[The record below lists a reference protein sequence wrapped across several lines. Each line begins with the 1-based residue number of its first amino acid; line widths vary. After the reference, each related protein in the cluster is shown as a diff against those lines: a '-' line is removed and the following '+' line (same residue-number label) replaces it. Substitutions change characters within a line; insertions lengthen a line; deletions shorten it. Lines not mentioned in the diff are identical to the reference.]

1 MLRNVYL
8 EGEMGEKFGTGFQI
22 YAESVADVM
31 RCLDANIG
39 EEIRMYLLDCHNK
52 DIGFTV
58 DVADNSFDDEKELL
72 MPMHEGDITIT
83 PMAAG
88 SKSAFGKILAAIA
101 LVIIAIYVP
110 NMLTT
115 ITEFSVTQG
124 GFTMG
129 AMQHA
134 TVGTFLGMSASTIQ
148 MGLGL
153 LAVNLGM
160 MGIMQMMAP
169 DPGVDDGAST
179 PENYLFNGPV
189 QSIVQGDPVPVL
201 YGKLRVPGQ
210 PVNFEITGAGYPKL
224 ATFGNNEDG
233 SSYIVERNSEKDEQ

>member
-1 MLRNVYL
+1 
-8 EGEMGEKFGTGFQI
+8 
-22 YAESVADVM
+22 
-31 RCLDANIG
+31 
-39 EEIRMYLLDCHNK
+39 
-52 DIGFTV
+52 
-58 DVADNSFDDEKELL
+58 
-72 MPMHEGDITIT
+72 
-83 PMAAG
+83 MAA
-88 SKSAFGKILAAIA
+88 A
-101 LVIIAIYVP
+101 VP
-110 NMLTT
+110 
-115 ITEFSVTQG
+115 VQ
-124 GFTMG
+124 
-129 AMQHA
+129 
-134 TVGTFLGMSASTIQ
+134 GTFLGMSAATIQ

-169 DPGVDDGAST
+169 DPAVDDGAST